1 MYIIRRIHLEGD
13 VCIILEEYTSK
24 HICGVWR
31 WKERKL
37 VKAGRLSARISGR
50 DEGKQRSSD
59 RKKQAHSQPLTHD
72 CAAFKVRVL
81 GVGHHVPGFHSLPDI
96 LANLSL

>member
-1 MYIIRRIHLEGD
+1 M
-13 VCIILEEYTSK
+13 CIVLEEYTSK
-24 HICGVWR
+24 HMYGVLR
-31 WKERKL
+31 WQELKL

-50 DEGKQRSSD
+50 DEGKQRSSH
-59 RKKQAHSQPLTHD
+59 RKKQAHSQLLTHD
-72 CAAFKVRVL
+72 CAAFKVRVF